1 MDTGQQAERMS
12 RRLGGFTLTCRFI
25 CSALVAAP
33 LFYRNFVTD
42 GDAYHFLA
50 LVLLAPIAGLVL
62 VANSM
67 FCLFRYRNIESSWIG
82 IVFILV
88 GVIGVLVT
96 WHFLPQFRM

>member
-12 RRLGGFTLTCRFI
+12 RRLGGLTLTCRFI

-33 LFYRNFVTD
+33 LIYRIFVTE
-42 GDAYHFLA
+42 GDAYQFLA
-50 LVLLAPIAGLVL
+50 LVLLAPVAGLVL
-62 VANSM
+62 GANSL
-67 FCLFRYRNIESSWIG
+67 FCLFRYRNIESFWIG

-96 WHFLPQFRM
+96 WNFLPQFRM